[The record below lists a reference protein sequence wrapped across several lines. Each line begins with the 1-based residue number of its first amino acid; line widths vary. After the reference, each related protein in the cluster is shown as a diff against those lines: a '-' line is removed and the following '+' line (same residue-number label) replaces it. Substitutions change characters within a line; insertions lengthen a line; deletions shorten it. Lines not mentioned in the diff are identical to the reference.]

1 MSKSD
6 DVTRRFH
13 KWMERYSHR
22 DDTPSESFKTFIVA
36 DECIAKCGVSYA
48 VARDSRALPP
58 NPQDLP
64 HGADPVMKE
73 NEAKRAVPARS
84 TVFGPA
90 AALRPLPSFALS
102 FGRAKATIATFH
114 DAGRGKPKWGRFSH
128 RHWLKE
134 WGLDNGRRLIER
146 WWVEFRPQV
155 PQRFAALYKEYNSL
169 KDQGKK
175 EEAEQKFQRIK
186 DLGIDVLPLLIDKI
200 QQGDTS
206 LIPAVAYL
214 TDKKVPESA
223 SPSECVSWWAANK
236 AKFTLPPATE

>member
-1 MSKSD
+1 MKKRHFFLIIALGSLLAAPAIAESLDQEFERLYQEWRESPKQYENPFSSIMTQKD
-6 DVTRRFH
+6 FDAIYTNNPAWRKMLDLGVEAVPLLI
-13 KWMERYSHR
+13 KKMETH
-22 DDTPSESFKTFIVA
+22 P
-36 DECIAKCGVSYA
+36 
-48 VARDSRALPP
+48 
-58 NPQDLP
+58 
-64 HGADPVMKE
+64 
-73 NEAKRAVPARS
+73 RAVTLVKDITKWRYHINRTGTPGS
-84 TVFGPA
+84 FVWTVEEFPDERKTSGGP
-90 AALRPLPSFALS
+90 R
-102 FGRAKATIATFH
+102 
-114 DAGRGKPKWGRFSH
+114 
-128 RHWLKE
+128 
-134 WGLDNGRRLIER
+134 LDYTRLFER

-206 LIPAVAYL
+206 LIPALAYL

-236 AKFTLPPATE
+236 AKFTLPPATK

>member
-1 MSKSD
+1 MKKRHFFLIIALGSLFAAPAIAESLD
-6 DVTRRFH
+6 QEF
-13 KWMERYSHR
+13 ERLYQEWRESPR
-22 DDTPSESFKTFIVA
+22 QSENPFSSRLTQSYFDAHYTNNPAWRKML
-36 DECIAKCGVSYA
+36 DLGV
-48 VARDSRALPP
+48 
-58 NPQDLP
+58 
-64 HGADPVMKE
+64 E
-73 NEAKRAVPARS
+73 AVPLLIKKME
-84 TVFGPA
+84 T
-90 AALRPLPSFALS
+90 RPGAVKLVQDITKWRYHINRTGTPGSFVWTAEE
-102 FGRAKATIATFH
+102 FPDERETTGYPDGI
-114 DAGRGKPKWGRFSH
+114 
-128 RHWLKE
+128 
-134 WGLDNGRRLIER
+134 RLIKR

-236 AKFTLPPATE
+236 AKFTLSPPTE